1 MTYQAL
7 GIWNVIFNLPIPGWL
22 PPTTSQGIEDIGI
35 RYFLRATAKFTYL
48 DHDQMSWS
56 LTSICT
62 PFLSRV
68 KSAHGQ
74 MEIQLRRFISA
85 PRVDIVQPKVIN
97 YLVDSHDSTSTSFSS
112 KPSVPV
118 EVLNKIQLLV
128 SVPEYTNVK
137 GSTLPLT
144 LRLRTKNLC
153 EEDCKRLQ
161 VTEVAVDILQREKCR

>member
-1 MTYQAL
+1 
-7 GIWNVIFNLPIPGWL
+7 
-22 PPTTSQGIEDIGI
+22 
-35 RYFLRATAKFTYL
+35 
-48 DHDQMSWS
+48 
-56 LTSICT
+56 
-62 PFLSRV
+62 
-68 KSAHGQ
+68 

>member
-1 MTYQAL
+1 MYDT
-7 GIWNVIFNLPIPGWL
+7 
-22 PPTTSQGIEDIGI
+22 GI
-35 RYFLRATAKFTYL
+35 RYLLHATAKFTYL
-48 DHDQMSWS
+48 DQNQMPWN
-56 LTSICT
+56 LTSLCT
-62 PFLSRV
+62 PFLPQV

-74 MEIQLRRFISA
+74 TEVQLRRFISA
-85 PRVDIVQPKVIN
+85 PRVDILDPIVIN
-97 YLVDSHDSTSTSFSS
+97 YLVDSHDSTFASVSS
-112 KPSVPV
+112 KPGVPV

-144 LRLRTKNLC
+144 LRLRTKDLC